1 MSHERRC
8 ALDIFRHAL
17 DASRVEVAMSRRVRF
32 AGGMLAVDGHEYS
45 LDQYERVVLIAMGKA
60 AGTMTRAFLHAAGQF
75 AKRFEGVV
83 VAPQLVELEKARFRV
98 YHGGHPLP
106 NAASAEAAGDILLTL
121 ERLTEKDLVVFLVSG
136 GGSAMVEQ
144 FLEPAISVEVMAATH
159 KALVESGAPI
169 AAMNSVRKHLSAV
182 KGGRLAAAAAPAEQ
196 VTVFVS
202 DVPEGQLDALSSGP
216 TMPDGSTVEE
226 VYRIAEEYGLAAR
239 FPSVVAE
246 MIARR
251 SLVETPKAG
260 DEIFAR
266 SRWSVLL
273 DSASLEE
280 TAAVR
285 ARELGWHVEIDNRCD
300 DWSAERAA
308 GYLVERVS
316 ELRRVQERVCLLTA
330 GEVTVKVP
338 QGVKG
343 NGGRNQHFALLCAE
357 LIAGKKIEVL
367 SAGSDGVDGHSSAA
381 GGVVDGTTVARANAA
396 GYPVRAALGCFDSN
410 DLLAMLGDAV
420 VTGPTGNN
428 LRDLRILLAP

>member
-316 ELRRVQERVCLLTA
+316 ELRRVRERVCLLTA

>member
-1 MSHERRC
+1 
-8 ALDIFRHAL
+8 
-17 DASRVEVAMSRRVRF
+17 MSRRVRF

-316 ELRRVQERVCLLTA
+316 ELRRVRERVCLLTA